1 MTQDNRNRLEVYR
14 SQYDAILVGAACTID
29 RQAKDTIIDVIRQEF
44 NPNYDYT
51 PWCGHC
57 MIEMVKYAFR
67 QMDAA
72 TAAPKIT
79 TEIIKIKLNNPA
91 E

>member
-1 MTQDNRNRLEVYR
+1 MTQDNRNRLEAYR
-14 SQYDAILVGAACTID
+14 SQYDAILAGSACTID
-29 RQAKDTIIDVIRQEF
+29 RQAKDTIIDIIRQEF
-44 NPNYDYT
+44 NPAYDYT
-51 PWCGHC
+51 PWCGGC

-79 TEIIKIKLNNPA
+79 TEVIKIKLNNPA